1 MYTRGNGL
9 IGPKGSVNNK
19 INKLLSIIVIV
30 VISSINSSTL
40 LFGNSPCL
48 YLDCTLFCCY
58 DWNDDPEQNPL
69 PFADGR
75 RRDNR
80 KKTYIDNTCWWGL
93 PNLCIYSLNN
103 SHLSNSATTQQ
114 FKLFP
119 SSLYLWSIVISG
131 GNSRCGVQWG
141 GANRLGMAPLS
152 PVSLSVVILRLCPYC
167 GTGKACSLAI
177 SSGFRNRSS
186 KSNKSSGFSQL

>member
-1 MYTRGNGL
+1 MFVSGLYTFFAVMTGMMIRNRT
-9 IGPKGSVNNK
+9 PF
-19 INKLLSIIVIV
+19 LLP
-30 VISSINSSTL
+30 T
-40 LFGNSPCL
+40 
-48 YLDCTLFCCY
+48 
-58 DWNDDPEQNPL
+58 
-69 PFADGR
+69 DGGETTEK
-75 RRDNR
+75 N
-80 KKTYIDNTCWWGL
+80 TYIDNTCWWGL

-152 PVSLSVVILRLCPYC
+152 SVSLSVVVLRLCPYC

-186 KSNKSSGFSQL
+186 KSNKSSGFSQLWSVN